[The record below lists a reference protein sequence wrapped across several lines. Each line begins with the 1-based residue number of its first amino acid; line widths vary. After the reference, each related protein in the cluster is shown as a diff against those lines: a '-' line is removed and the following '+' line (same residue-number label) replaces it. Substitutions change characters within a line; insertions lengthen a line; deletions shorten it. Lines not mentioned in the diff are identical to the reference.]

1 MSTLDNIQ
9 IIQEVLKKAITID
22 ARAEKALMDLK
33 EENLKIRKE
42 NLALKDRIKALEEEL
57 RIKEPME

>member
-1 MSTLDNIQ
+1 MKTLDNIQ

-42 NLALKDRIKALEEEL
+42 NLALKHRIKALEEEL
-57 RIKEPME
+57 RIKEPLE